1 MNPLEFYRPVASNQ
15 DTTKDEQPTPIQKF
29 KCVPCNKANFNSIEA
44 VEQHQAALGHDGP
57 ISQIT
62 NEKPTE
68 ALLKQHNSGV
78 GIPAEVRSQPQ
89 NDATSKATA
98 PAATAIPSHNSA
110 PLTQHP
116 SVTEDA
122 NDLIAGMVNYT
133 HQLI

>member
-1 MNPLEFYRPVASNQ
+1 MNSLEFYRPVASNQ
-15 DTTKDEQPTPIQKF
+15 DTTKDEQPTPIQTF

-57 ISQIT
+57 ISQI
-62 NEKPTE
+62 E

-78 GIPAEVRSQPQ
+78 EIPAEVQSQPQ

-98 PAATAIPSHNSA
+98 VAATAIPSHNPT

-116 SVTEDA
+116 SVTEGV
-122 NDLIAGMVNYT
+122 NDLIASMVIPTN
-133 HQLI
+133 